1 MQIMRSRDEKEAVWK
16 ELDMWVESEREF
28 SIAYVKQALQ
38 AFKQEKHWSRVI
50 QVFNNIKKHLCF
62 EA

>member
-1 MQIMRSRDEKEAVWK
+1 MRCRDEKEAVWK

-50 QVFNNIKKHLCF
+50 QVFINIKKQLCF